1 MAAGGKPPIYTK
13 TGDDGTTGL
22 LFGGRVSKADPVVE
36 VCGAVDEAVAALGM
50 ARASLEDQGLQAIV
64 LDLAAGESLSD
75 HQVHERAW
83 LVVLDGEIQV
93 ATAEGERVSG
103 GVGLLVEFAPGERHE
118 VIASADARLLLLLTP
133 WPGSGHPGAMTIRE
147 KLYARR
153 RAAKQAGEE
162 NQS

>member
-1 MAAGGKPPIYTK
+1 MNSW
-13 TGDDGTTGL
+13 DL
-22 LFGGRVSKADPVVE
+22 KALDLNPRLPE
-36 VCGAVDEAVAALGM
+36 ILSSSDVA
-50 ARASLEDQGLQAIV
+50 RAIV

>member
-1 MAAGGKPPIYTK
+1 VNSWDLKTLDLKPRLPEILSSSDAA
-13 TGDDGTTGL
+13 
-22 LFGGRVSKADPVVE
+22 R
-36 VCGAVDEAVAALGM
+36 
-50 ARASLEDQGLQAIV
+50 AIV

-103 GVGLLVEFAPGERHE
+103 GVGLLVEFASGERHE

>member
-1 MAAGGKPPIYTK
+1 VIVISWDLKALDLKPRLPEILSSS
-13 TGDDGTTGL
+13 D
-22 LFGGRVSKADPVVE
+22 
-36 VCGAVDEAVAALGM
+36 VA
-50 ARASLEDQGLQAIV
+50 RAIV

-93 ATAEGERVSG
+93 ATAEGEHASG